1 MAQVP
6 IQIPTE
12 DEQERYLDRGLK
24 RIKAQSFHIN
34 TSIDKR
40 SLRQCLRE
48 TYVMLNELRIDKLTP
63 KNYYHLF
70 TSIFDE
76 MLVVENFF
84 KEQIKRGRKVRD
96 LYDLVQEAKHVIP
109 RLYLMISVGGL
120 IMENEPNS
128 TEEIITDLL
137 GMIKGIQNPIRGLFT
152 RYFLLKRIKDKLPD
166 KGNKY
171 LEEGGKFEDT
181 LKFIIQNMEE
191 MNYLWIRI
199 SAEAT
204 VGPEKILR
212 DRERVELKIL
222 VGESINRLSSLDG
235 LTIEIYEQQVLPK
248 LLKII
253 LQSNDI
259 MSQQYLMECIIH
271 AFSDNY
277 NIKCIELLLTTVSKL
292 LPGVDT
298 QSLYINIMEKLA
310 NFITTNSG
318 ENASEEDK
326 QLVAVATGVYPTLI
340 EYFNRLQ
347 KEIFMLG
354 ADMDILKLLDLN
366 AAFLKYSIQCKE
378 NDVLESI
385 NHVLSCTLQCFRVY
399 NRILSNDGLKK
410 LNRLLEVPLT
420 SDYSIFDMADF
431 DGLIEFLNN
440 VYKKNLSLNI
450 IQSIC
455 NPDSKEVVDSVE
467 KVQKLFK
474 LIRPLMEDM
483 EEIFQEDL
491 EILESE
497 QSELCKLLYV
507 IKTDEP
513 EIHLQILE
521 QFKIAFLKGGE
532 KRKKITLPTLA
543 NNVILFCHKLT
554 SGYDNKNGLISEE
567 QKKNTYVVKSI
578 ETFDVNKI
586 EDNET
591 FNKLM
596 LSIYKLLNEIITI
609 IEETNPELAFKLY
622 LLSASQVNTIQ
633 SDRNNFEES
642 CDFFMNAAMKI
653 YQEVKYNQNVKYQ
666 LLSNI
671 CAYLLNFTILSKEK
685 VENILKILIETGSK
699 IPKRGDQVNS
709 MLDIGQVY
717 YFVFKDGKKVTECI
731 NKARRFADFALTNP
745 QNLSLYI
752 EMLNKYLYYAD
763 LGDESVTVTADQ
775 IEDIIELTK
784 NHIETI
790 KTEMALDANFVTSVE
805 TYFNK
810 TIEYILKMKKTENHK
825 PIYDSLQNN

>member
-310 NFITTNSG
+310 NFITANSG

-474 LIRPLMEDM
+474 LIKPLMEDM

-653 YQEVKYNQNVKYQ
+653 YQEGKYNQNVKYQ

>member
-63 KNYYHLF
+63 KNYYNLF
-70 TSIFDE
+70 TAIFDE
-76 MLVVENFF
+76 MMVVENFF

-96 LYDLVQEAKHVIP
+96 LYDLVQEAKNVIP

-120 IMENEPNS
+120 IMENEPSS

-137 GMIKGIQNPIRGLFT
+137 GMIKGVQNPIRGLFT
-152 RYFLLKRIKDKLPD
+152 RYFLLKKIKDKLPD

-181 LKFIIQNMEE
+181 LKFIIHNMEE
-191 MNYLWIRI
+191 MNWLWIRI
-199 SAEAT
+199 SAEASI
-204 VGPEKILR
+204 GPEKILR

-277 NIKCIELLLTTVSKL
+277 NIKCIEQLLTTLSKL

-310 NFITTNSG
+310 NFISANSG

-326 QLVAVATGVYPTLI
+326 QLVAIATGVYPTLI

-354 ADMDILKLLDLN
+354 PDMDILKLLDLN

-385 NHVLSCTLQCFRVY
+385 NHILSCTLQCFKVY
-399 NRILSNDGLKK
+399 NRILSNDGIKK
-410 LNRLLEVPLT
+410 LNRLLEVALT
-420 SDYSIFDMADF
+420 SEYSIFDMADF
-431 DGLIEFLNN
+431 DGLISFLNN
-440 VYKKNLSLNI
+440 VNKKNISLNI
-450 IQSIC
+450 IQSISK
-455 NPDSKEVVDSVE
+455 PDSKETVDSVE
-467 KVQKLFK
+467 KIQKLFK
-474 LIRPLMEDM
+474 LVKPLMEDV
-483 EEIFQEDL
+483 EGIFQEDI

-497 QSELCKLLYV
+497 QSELSKLLYV
-507 IKTDEP
+507 IKTDDP
-513 EIHLQILE
+513 EVHLQILE
-521 QFKIAFLKGGE
+521 QFKIEFLKGGD

-586 EDNET
+586 EDNEA

-596 LSIYKLLNEIITI
+596 LQTYKLLNEIITI

-642 CDFFMNAAMKI
+642 CDSFMNAAMKI
-653 YQEVKYNQNVKYQ
+653 YQEGKYNQNVKYQ

-731 NKARRFADFALTNP
+731 NKARRFADVALTNP

-752 EMLNKYLYYAD
+752 MMLNKYLYYAD
-763 LGDESVTVTADQ
+763 LGDESVTVTAEK

-810 TIEYILKMKKTENHK
+810 TIEYILKMKKKENHK

>member
-310 NFITTNSG
+310 NFITANSG

-653 YQEVKYNQNVKYQ
+653 YQEGKYNQNVKYQ

>member
-1 MAQVP
+1 MAQIP

-76 MLVVENFF
+76 MLIVENFF
-84 KEQIKRGRKVRD
+84 KDQIKRGRKVRD
-96 LYDLVQEAKHVIP
+96 LYDYAQEAKHVIP
-109 RLYLMISVGGL
+109 RLYLMISTGSL

-128 TEEIITDLL
+128 TEEIISDLL
-137 GMIKGIQNPIRGLFT
+137 GMIKGVQNPIRGLFT

-166 KGNKY
+166 KGNRY

-191 MNYLWIRI
+191 MNHLWIRI

-204 VGPEKILR
+204 EGPEKILR
-212 DRERVELKIL
+212 DKERIELKIL
-222 VGESINRLSSLDG
+222 VGESMNRLSSLDG
-235 LTIEIYEQQVLPK
+235 LTVEIYEKEVLPK

-253 LQSNDI
+253 LKSNDI

-271 AFSDNY
+271 AFSDHY
-277 NIKCIELLLTTVSKL
+277 NIKCIELLLTTLSKL
-292 LPGVDT
+292 MPGVDT
-298 QSLYINIMEKLA
+298 QSLYISIFEKLA
-310 NFITTNSG
+310 NFITEYGG

-326 QLVAVATGVYPTLI
+326 QLVTIATGVYPILV
-340 EYFNRLQ
+340 EYFDKLQ
-347 KEIFMLG
+347 KDIYMLG
-354 ADMDILKLLDLN
+354 MEMDILKLLDVN
-366 AAFLKYSIQCKE
+366 AAFLKYSIKCTE

-399 NRILSNDGLKK
+399 NRILNNDGIKK
-410 LNRLLEVPLT
+410 LNKLLEVPLT
-420 SDYSIFDMADF
+420 SVYSIFDMADF
-431 DGLIEFLNN
+431 DGLLVYLDN
-440 VYKKNLSLNI
+440 VNKKNISLNI

-455 NPDSKEVVDSVE
+455 KPDSKETVDSVE
-467 KVQKLFK
+467 KIQKLFK
-474 LIRPLMEDM
+474 LIQPIMENS
-483 EEIFQEDL
+483 EGNLVEDL
-491 EILESE
+491 EIIEAE

-507 IKTDEP
+507 IRTDDP
-513 EIHLQILE
+513 EVHLQILE
-521 QFKIAFLKGGE
+521 QFKIAFLNGGE

-543 NNVILFCHKLT
+543 NNIILFCHKLT
-554 SGYDNKNGLISEE
+554 SGYDNKNGLISEQ

-578 ETFDVNKI
+578 ETFDISKI
-586 EDNET
+586 ENNEA

-596 LSIYKLLNEIITI
+596 LDTYQLLSEIITI
-609 IEETNPELAFKLY
+609 IEETNPELALKLC

-642 CDFFMNAAMKI
+642 CNSFINAAMKI
-653 YQEVKYNQNVKYQ
+653 YQEGKYNQNIKYQ

-685 VENILKILIETGSK
+685 VENLLKILMETGSK

-717 YFVFKDGKKVTECI
+717 YFVFKDGKKVIECV

-745 QNLSLYI
+745 QNLNLYI
-752 EMLNKYLYYAD
+752 IMLNRYLYYAD
-763 LGDESVTVTADQ
+763 LGDENVTINAEQ

-790 KTEMALDANFVTSVE
+790 KTEMTLDANFVTNVE

-810 TIEYILKMKKTENHK
+810 TIEYILKMKKAENHK

>member
-310 NFITTNSG
+310 NFITANSG

-455 NPDSKEVVDSVE
+455 NPDSKEIVDSVE

-653 YQEVKYNQNVKYQ
+653 YQEGKYNQNVKYQ